1 MPCPRHK
8 TRDWYKDILVLSQK
22 LDFHSNISENN
33 SIILGCQ
40 CEIFNKYNIWAV
52 TISHLAIFCCWKFG
66 CCKRFDKYDV
76 WLVGCI
82 KIEITPPDA
91 EHTALATH
99 KDYSDCPRHSSA
111 ELYFNAEHTLFP
123 LPKTQQCR
131 TLLLRKNTL
140 YFNCLRQ
147 SSAGLYFYGRNKTH
161 FISIVQDTAVQNFTS
176 MQNTL
181 YYNCPRHN
189 AELHFHA
196 TSFTVQCKWYI
207 QCNGAVL
214 ISVWVFTTMVLC
226 SAEQLQSVWL
236 SMSNCG
242 FCIVQCTV

>member
-91 EHTALATH
+91 EHTAPATH
-99 KDYSDCPRHSSA
+99 KDYSDCPRHNSAELYFNGKYTLFQLSKTKQCRTLLLWKKQNTLYFYCPRHSSA
-111 ELYFNAEHTLFP
+111 ELYFYAKHAL
-123 LPKTQQCR
+123 LQLSKTQCR
-131 TLLLRKNTL
+131 TSLSCHLLYCAVQMIYSVQWRSADQ
-140 YFNCLRQ
+140 CL
-147 SSAGLYFYGRNKTH
+147 GFYNFG
-161 FISIVQDTAVQNFTS
+161 IVQRRAV
-176 MQNTL
+176 
-181 YYNCPRHN
+181 
-189 AELHFHA
+189 AECL
-196 TSFTVQCKWYI
+196 VIY
-207 QCNGAVL
+207 V
-214 ISVWVFTTMVLC
+214 
-226 SAEQLQSVWL
+226 
-236 SMSNCG
+236 
-242 FCIVQCTV
+242 